1 MKMFYF
7 SGMTFYVNGDFFYLT
22 KKTVSVIIIKN
33 EPFVMEFAYIFHIIK
48 YMVFLMIF
56 VNC

>member
-48 YMVFLMIF
+48 YMGFF
-56 VNC
+56 NDCC

>member
-7 SGMTFYVNGDFFYLT
+7 SGTTFYVNVDFFYLA

-33 EPFVMEFAYIFHIIK
+33 EPFVMKFVYIFHIIK
-48 YMVFLMIF
+48 YMVFLNDF
-56 VNC
+56 C